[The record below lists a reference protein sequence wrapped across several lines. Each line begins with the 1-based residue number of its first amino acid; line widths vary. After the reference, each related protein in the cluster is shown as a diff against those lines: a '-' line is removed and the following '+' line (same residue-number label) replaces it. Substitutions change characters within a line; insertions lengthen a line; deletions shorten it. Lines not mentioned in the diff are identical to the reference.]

1 MREKLIELLKLAMDY
16 SYVLREMKS
25 TTTDANEDPFIAMAD
40 LLITNGVTIQRWIPV
55 TERLPG
61 VWMIQVEEE
70 IREPL
75 EFIVFIKNAELPTVK
90 FFNGKNFCDD
100 NGYIYDVT
108 HWMPLP
114 EPPKGE

>member
-1 MREKLIELLKLAMDY
+1 MREKLIELVRDAIKWRPSIAR
-16 SYVLREMKS
+16 VVGE
-25 TTTDANEDPFIAMAD
+25 TDTKKIAD
-40 LLITNGVTIQRWIPV
+40 HLIANGVTIQRWIPV

-114 EPPKGE
+114 EAPKGE